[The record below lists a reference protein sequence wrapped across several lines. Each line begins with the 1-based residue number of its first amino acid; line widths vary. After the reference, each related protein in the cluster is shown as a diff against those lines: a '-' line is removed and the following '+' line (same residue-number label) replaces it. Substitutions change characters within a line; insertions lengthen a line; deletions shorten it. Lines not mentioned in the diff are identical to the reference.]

1 MFVIVGATA
10 GLGKEIAYKLAKD
23 NHDLFIVSSDVN
35 ELRILASSLKL
46 EFGIEVTYKKIDFS
60 IQKLDFSNVINYIN
74 KNCKRFEGILF
85 PIGYSNE
92 LDNADQTEEFS
103 KKIINVNFT
112 NIVCLINLI
121 CQNKKLNQFT
131 ITGFGSIASFRG
143 RSKNIIY
150 SASKAA
156 LETFFESLRH
166 MCIKKNIKVQFY
178 IVGYLKTNLSF
189 GKSLLFKKESPK
201 KFAEYIIRNIYK
213 DVGVIY
219 YPSYWYFV
227 RITLFMIPWKFFKI
241 INF

>member
-10 GLGKEIAYKLAKD
+10 GLGREIAYRLAKD
-23 NHDLFIVSSDVN
+23 NHDLLIVSSDEN
-35 ELRILASSLKL
+35 DLRILASSLKL
-46 EFGIEVTYKKIDFS
+46 EFGIVVTYKKIDFS
-60 IQKLDFSNVINYIN
+60 IQKPDFSNIIRYIN
-74 KNCKRFEGILF
+74 KNCRGFDGILF

-92 LDNADQTEEFS
+92 LDNADQSEEFS
-103 KKIINVNFT
+103 KKIINGNFI

-189 GKSLLFKKESPK
+189 GKNLLFKKESPK
-201 KFAEYIIRNIYK
+201 KFADYIIRNIYK

-219 YPSYWYFV
+219 YPCYWHFI
-227 RITLFMIPWKFFKI
+227 RIILFIIPWKFFKI
-241 INF
+241 ISF